1 MDAPDRDF
9 IKGTVISIPDYPKKG
24 VVFRDITTL
33 LKDGKAFSACIDEL
47 ADWARGKDAD
57 YIVGIEARGF
67 IIGAALAVKLG
78 LGFVPARK
86 KGKLPRKTVGKKYQ
100 LEYGEEEIEIH
111 KDAIEKDRGVIIA
124 DDLLAT
130 GGTARAVADLVESVG
145 GRIAGLAFLIE
156 LPGLKGRERL
166 KGYDVNSLLKY

>member
-9 IKGTVISIPDYPKKG
+9 IKGAIRTIPDYPKKG
-24 VVFRDITTL
+24 IMFRDITTL
-33 LKDGKAFSACIDEL
+33 LKDGRAFSACIDEL
-47 ADWARGKDAD
+47 AIWAKGKDAD

-67 IIGAALAVKLG
+67 IIGAALAAKLG

-86 KGKLPRKTVGKKYQ
+86 KGKLPHKTISKKYK

-111 KDAIEKDRGVIIA
+111 MDAIEKGSSVIIA

-145 GRIAGLAFLIE
+145 GRIAGMAFLIE
-156 LPGLKGRERL
+156 LTELNGREKL
-166 KGYDVNSLLKY
+166 KGYDINSLLKY